1 MQAQPHSVSPA
12 FVQSCLAG
20 RTPSE
25 REDTKLKPAAV
36 LIPLIERAPGESLE
50 VLFIRRSDGAGIH
63 AGQVAFPGG
72 SCEVSDEDG
81 WQTAI
86 REASE
91 EVGLPPE
98 RVEYIG
104 RLDDYQ
110 TITDFHVSPFV
121 GLVHG
126 DFEVIPD
133 PTEVADVFRVPL
145 DELFTMRLDTHIWPH
160 IPGVR
165 FQVFRYG
172 DQVIWGATAEMLKSF
187 LSLLGRTENP

>member
-1 MQAQPHSVSPA
+1 VSLA
-12 FVQSCLAG
+12 FVQSCLAEHA
-20 RTPSE
+20 PNE
-25 REDTKLKPAAV
+25 RVDTNLKPAAV
-36 LIPLIERAPGESLE
+36 LVPLIERTPGGSLD
-50 VLFIRRSDGAGIH
+50 VLFIRRSDGIGMH

-72 SCEVSDEDG
+72 SCEPSDEDG

-98 RVEYIG
+98 RVERIG
-104 RLDDYQ
+104 RLDDYK

-145 DELFTMRLDTHIWPH
+145 DELFTMRLDTHTWPH

-172 DQVIWGATAEMLKSF
+172 EQVIWGATAEMLKSF
-187 LSLLGRTENP
+187 LSLLGRTEIL